1 MEALEGF
8 FEFDDGGDDV
18 AGLMSELTAVN
29 PAFDLTPRTIVAT
42 PREDYFYSDHHP
54 DPNVEV
60 KKRPQQVEREVVE
73 ASLEDKTVDELHQ
86 MVRDLDLTHEIFLG
100 RGSVLA
106 HDRTVLRQVLAGC
119 IVEEREEEKRALH
132 GVAEEDDVGGSG
144 QRTYRPTQNV
154 VDAWLKLSADPW
166 PEDAPPAPETD
177 AEALDPDGPFGM
189 VALGAEVKEC
199 TDDPDKGRG
208 AFATRDIP
216 ARAFLGVYWGERLTF
231 RQVIWGGAHSAIVC
245 MSRRA
250 ASERVHHQILSSRSQ
265 EHPSYA
271 QLMLAPCRVAE
282 RASPSCSRRAA
293 TATADGGGI
302 GGAAGATVPY
312 RCAHVRGRR
321 SHGGV

>member
-282 RASPSCSRRAA
+282 RASP
-293 TATADGGGI
+293 
-302 GGAAGATVPY
+302 
-312 RCAHVRGRR
+312 
-321 SHGGV
+321 